1 MATLTTN
8 TVSSTAATAV
18 TVDTLGADDTLTFTG
33 SMYLLLSNDTGGSLS
48 PVLTGDTA
56 TTTDIQGLGVIDLT
70 GGSDIFG
77 TIADGAEKMLKLSVV
92 EKYLAGT
99 VTITGGTGL
108 TARLIKV
115 V

>member
-1 MATLTTN
+1 MAVLTTN
-8 TVSSTAATAV
+8 TVSSLAATTV

-33 SMYLLLSNDTGGSLS
+33 SMYLILSNATGGSLS

-56 TTTDIQGLGVIDLT
+56 TSAEVQGIGTIDLT

-77 TIADGAEKMLKLSVV
+77 AIADGTEKMLKLSVIQ
-92 EKYLAGT
+92 KYLEGT
-99 VTITGGTGL
+99 VTISGGTGL

-115 V
+115 

>member
-8 TVSSTAATAV
+8 AVSSTAATV
-18 TVDTLGADDTLTFTG
+18 VSIDTLGADDTLTFTG
-33 SMYLLLSNDTGGSLS
+33 SMYLILSNDTGGSLS

-56 TTTDIQGLGVIDLT
+56 TTTDVQGLGIISLT

-77 TIADGAEKMLKLSVV
+77 AIADGTEKMLKLSVIQ
-92 EKYLAGT
+92 KYLDGT
-99 VTITGGTGL
+99 VTISGGTGL

-115 V
+115 